1 MAIVTFLGSNNNYF
15 NAFERFLSSAL
26 LRIFLMVDSQI
37 EAADKQLKATRQ
49 FLEDQAAEREQERDE
64 FGREIEKLRVI
75 VKEKDKDMTSQGTL
89 EKEVR
94 KRLHYFHLLLVVA
107 QNSFT

>member
-1 MAIVTFLGSNNNYF
+1 MFSTLH
-15 NAFERFLSSAL
+15 
-26 LRIFLMVDSQI
+26 SQI

-64 FGREIEKLRVI
+64 FGKEIEKLRVI
-75 VKEKDKDMTSQGTL
+75 VKEKDKDKTSQGSL

-94 KRLHYFHLLLVVA
+94 IFLLI
-107 QNSFT
+107 